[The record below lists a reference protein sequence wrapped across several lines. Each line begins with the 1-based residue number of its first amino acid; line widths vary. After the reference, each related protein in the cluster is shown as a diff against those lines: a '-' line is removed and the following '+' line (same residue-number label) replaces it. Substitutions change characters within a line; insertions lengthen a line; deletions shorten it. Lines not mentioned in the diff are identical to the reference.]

1 MSRGSAKDR
10 LARTALSFLA
20 EPADPV
26 LGALLECASP
36 AEIVAAVSEPGDVRL
51 TLPAIGASTRSL
63 ARAVARWRARLD
75 QVPST
80 AQLAAWHQDGVR
92 LVCPGESEWPSQL
105 DDLGSARP
113 IVLWLRGQADLRYAC
128 LRSVSIVGSRAASAY
143 GSHVATELAAAAGRA
158 RLDRHLRRRLRH

>member
-36 AEIVAAVSEPGDVRL
+36 AEIVAAVSAPGDVRL
-51 TLPAIGASTRSL
+51 TLPAIAEGAQSL
-63 ARAVARWRARLD
+63 GRAVARWRARLD

-80 AQLAAWHQDGVR
+80 GQLAAWHQDGVR
-92 LVCPGESEWPSQL
+92 MICPGESEWPTQL
-105 DDLGSARP
+105 DDLGRCPAHRA
-113 IVLWLRGQADLRYAC
+113 VA
-128 LRSVSIVGSRAASAY
+128 SRA
-143 GSHVATELAAAAGRA
+143 G
-158 RLDRHLRRRLRH
+158 